1 MSRNMFNRAL
11 NRQTGIATVEFA
23 IVLPLLVILLLGV
36 TEIGRAMIRYNA
48 LTKAAQEGA
57 RYAAAYALQGSTG
70 VVDVDPQLL
79 TEIRN
84 VVVFGNI
91 AGAGRPVLG
100 GLQAAQVNVV
110 DLGGDQVRVDVTYP
124 YQPLIGPVLPNLGR
138 GSSITTSF
146 VMQASVTMRAL

>member
-1 MSRNMFNRAL
+1 MFNKAL

-23 IVLPLLVILLLGV
+23 IVLPLLLVLLLGV

-57 RYAAAYALQGSTG
+57 RYAAAYALLGSTG
-70 VVDVDPQLL
+70 VVDVTPQLL
-79 TEIRN
+79 TEVRN
-84 VVVFGNI
+84 VVVFGNT
-91 AGAGRPVLG
+91 AGGGRPVLG
-100 GLQAAQVNVV
+100 GLQTAQVNVV
-110 DLGGDQVRVDVTYP
+110 DLGGDQVRVDVSYP

-138 GSSITTSF
+138 GSSIATSF

>member
-1 MSRNMFNRAL
+1 MSQHMFNKAL

-23 IVLPLLVILLLGV
+23 IVPPLLLVLLLGV

-57 RYAAAYALQGSTG
+57 RYAAAYALLGSTG
-70 VVDVDPQLL
+70 VVDVTPQLL
-79 TEIRN
+79 TEVRN
-84 VVVFGNI
+84 VVVFGNT
-91 AGAGRPVLG
+91 AGGGRPVLG
-100 GLQAAQVNVV
+100 GLQTAQVNVV
-110 DLGGDQVRVDVTYP
+110 DLGGDQVRVDVSYP

-138 GSSITTSF
+138 GSSIATSF

>member
-57 RYAAAYALQGSTG
+57 RYAAAYALLGSTG
-70 VVDVDPQLL
+70 AVNVDAQLL
-79 TEIRN
+79 TEVRN

-91 AGAGRPVLG
+91 AGGGRPVLG
-100 GLQAAQVNVV
+100 GLQTAQVNVV